1 MREVCAGLDFALGMG
16 VCRTE
21 DSLRG
26 KELGASRF
34 VDGASHI
41 VDGIVKPETGFH
53 FGWAGCE
60 CPDGLKQCQA
70 FAQVLNGVV
79 LPLSSR

>member
-1 MREVCAGLDFALGMG
+1 MREVCAGLDFALGME

-34 VDGASHI
+34 VDEASHI
-41 VDGIVKPETGFH
+41 VDGT
-53 FGWAGCE
+53 
-60 CPDGLKQCQA
+60 
-70 FAQVLNGVV
+70 
-79 LPLSSR
+79 